1 MPKKLKVKKAFLGL
15 AVQAAPMSLIG
26 IGADRLLNN
35 SQEARDIAK
44 ELGIGGNM
52 LSNYYDKKN
61 NKQTKQETT
70 GEVVAKAKGGMAR
83 GNGAAIRGTKFKGVF

>member
-1 MPKKLKVKKAFLGL
+1 MKKTLKTKKAFLGL

-26 IGADRLLNN
+26 IGADKLLNN

-61 NKQTKQETT
+61 NQTKQETT
-70 GEVVAKAKGGMAR
+70 GEVVAKAKGGLAR
-83 GNGAAIRGTKFKGVF
+83 GNGAAIKGTIFKGVF